1 MFNFDAAIEKENN
14 SNAQV
19 AHINPFDPA
28 PLIAKFDEFRA
39 KVSEMITMANAHD
52 VVDDQTNEQA
62 VTMTTQAKALASAI
76 EKKRIDIKK
85 PYLDV
90 TSVLDRESKTIK
102 DGLDVAQKIL
112 NGKITPYLQRK
123 EFERQEAERKA
134 REEAARIQR
143 ELEAKARKEAEE
155 AARLQYEK
163 DRAERERILAEKQES
178 MDSDRARI
186 AKIEAEEERIAKEEA
201 ERIAAEAVK
210 EAVALVPEIV
220 MDTPKDIK
228 TVTGSGSADLKKE
241 WTFEILN
248 IKAMPDE
255 AFAARYAEL
264 VKAMT
269 PWVNAQ
275 VKAGIRNIQGVRI
288 FEQATLKTRAK

>member
-1 MFNFDAAIEKENN
+1 M
-14 SNAQV
+14 
-19 AHINPFDPA
+19 
-28 PLIAKFDEFRA
+28 
-39 KVSEMITMANAHD
+39 
-52 VVDDQTNEQA
+52 
-62 VTMTTQAKALASAI
+62 
-76 EKKRIDIKK
+76 
-85 PYLDV
+85 
-90 TSVLDRESKTIK
+90 
-102 DGLDVAQKIL
+102 AQKIL
-112 NGKITPYLQRK
+112 NAKITPYLQRK
-123 EFERQEAERKA
+123 EFERQEVERKA

-155 AARLQYEK
+155 ACRLQYEK
-163 DRAERERILAEKQES
+163 DRAERERIAEENRKAMDVEQAERARLAQIESEKKALAESER
-178 MDSDRARI
+178 MAG
-186 AKIEAEEERIAKEEA
+186 EAA
-201 ERIAAEAVK
+201 K

-255 AFAARYAEL
+255 AFATRYAEL

-288 FEQATLKTRAK
+288 FEQTTLKTRAK